1 MYLNERVKRFVFC
14 KKCAIGIFTATYLL
28 TYLLRL
34 ASLLPNL
41 RKLLG
46 LDIFFGT
53 EVEVVTIDYFE
64 LNFA

>member
-14 KKCAIGIFTATYLL
+14 KKCAIGISI
-28 TYLLRL
+28 
-34 ASLLPNL
+34 SLLPNL

>member
-1 MYLNERVKRFVFC
+1 MWAYSMYLNERVKRFVFC
-14 KKCAIGIFTATYLL
+14 KKCAIGISI
-28 TYLLRL
+28 
-34 ASLLPNL
+34 SLLPNL